1 MTINFE
7 LILTAGFALTGVFWL
22 ANRWVFKHRDGPIE
36 FMASL
41 AAVLG
46 IVLILRTFI
55 FEPFQIPTK
64 SMVPTL
70 RVGDFILVSKSA
82 YGLRLP
88 VIRSKIF
95 DLGSPE
101 RGDVVVF
108 FPPHEERYFI
118 KRLVGLPGDEVR
130 VVAGVVYINGEKMPQ
145 AALDDT
151 PDDDRLVIMRE
162 QLMGTQHITL
172 DLVPNG
178 LGDNTGVYR
187 VPEGH
192 YFMMGDNRDNSSDS
206 RVPSSVGYV
215 PLENF
220 VGKAQI
226 IFFSTDGSARI
237 WEFWRWFGAARYERM
252 FDGLN

>member
-22 ANRWVFKHRDGPIE
+22 ANRWVFKHREGPIE

-46 IVLILRTFI
+46 IVLLLRTFI
-55 FEPFQIPTK
+55 FEPFQIPSK

-88 VIRSKIF
+88 VVRYKIF

-145 AALDDT
+145 MAIDDT
-151 PDDDRLVIMRE
+151 PDDDRSVIMRE
-162 QLMGTQHITL
+162 QLKGTSHQIQKRLSPTRL
-172 DLVPNG
+172 SLNFTAV
-178 LGDNTGVYR
+178 

-206 RVPSSVGYV
+206 RVWGPV
-215 PLENF
+215 PADRI
-220 VGKAQI
+220 VGKAFARWLFWDEFLSI
-226 IFFSTDGSARI
+226 PNFSRAGWID
-237 WEFWRWFGAARYERM
+237 
-252 FDGLN
+252 

>member
-1 MTINFE
+1 
-7 LILTAGFALTGVFWL
+7 
-22 ANRWVFKHRDGPIE
+22 
-36 FMASL
+36 MASL

-46 IVLILRTFI
+46 IVLILRTFM
-55 FEPFQIPTK
+55 FEPFQIPSK

-88 VIRSKIF
+88 VVRYKIF

-118 KRLVGLPGDEVR
+118 KRLIGLPGDEVR

-145 AALDDT
+145 MAIDDT
-151 PDDDRLVIMRE
+151 PDDDRSVIMRE
-162 QLMGTQHITL
+162 QLKGTSHQIQKRLSPTRL
-172 DLVPNG
+172 SLNFTAV
-178 LGDNTGVYR
+178 

-206 RVPSSVGYV
+206 RVWGPV
-215 PLENF
+215 PADRI
-220 VGKAQI
+220 VGKAFARWLFWDEFLSI
-226 IFFSTDGSARI
+226 PNFSRAGWID
-237 WEFWRWFGAARYERM
+237 
-252 FDGLN
+252 

>member
-55 FEPFQIPTK
+55 FEPFQIPSK

-151 PDDDRLVIMRE
+151 PDDDRSVIMRE
-162 QLMGTQHITL
+162 QLKGTSHQIQKRLSPTRL
-172 DLVPNG
+172 SLNFTAV
-178 LGDNTGVYR
+178 

-206 RVPSSVGYV
+206 RVWGPV
-215 PLENF
+215 PADRI
-220 VGKAQI
+220 VGKAFARWLFWDEFLSI
-226 IFFSTDGSARI
+226 PNFSRAGWI
-237 WEFWRWFGAARYERM
+237 E
-252 FDGLN
+252 

>member
-55 FEPFQIPTK
+55 FEPFQIPSK

-88 VIRSKIF
+88 VIRSKIV
-95 DLGSPE
+95 DLGFPE

-118 KRLVGLPGDEVR
+118 KRLIGLPGDEVR

-145 AALDDT
+145 VALDDT
-151 PDDDRLVIMRE
+151 PDDDRSVIMRE
-162 QLMGTQHITL
+162 QLKGTSHQIQKRLSPTRL
-172 DLVPNG
+172 SLNFTAV
-178 LGDNTGVYR
+178 

-206 RVPSSVGYV
+206 RVWGPV
-215 PLENF
+215 PADRI
-220 VGKAQI
+220 VGKAFARWLFWDEFLSI
-226 IFFSTDGSARI
+226 PNFSRAGWID
-237 WEFWRWFGAARYERM
+237 
-252 FDGLN
+252 

>member
-55 FEPFQIPTK
+55 FEPFQIPSK

-88 VIRSKIF
+88 VIRSKIV
-95 DLGSPE
+95 DLGFPE

-145 AALDDT
+145 AALDET
-151 PDDDRLVIMRE
+151 PDDDRSVIMRE
-162 QLMGTQHITL
+162 QLKGTSHQIQKRLSPTRL
-172 DLVPNG
+172 SLNFTAV
-178 LGDNTGVYR
+178 

-206 RVPSSVGYV
+206 RVWGPV
-215 PLENF
+215 PADRI
-220 VGKAQI
+220 VGKAFARWLFWDEFLSI
-226 IFFSTDGSARI
+226 PNFSRAGWI
-237 WEFWRWFGAARYERM
+237 E
-252 FDGLN
+252 

>member
-55 FEPFQIPTK
+55 FEPFQIPSK

-118 KRLVGLPGDEVR
+118 KRLIGLPGDEVR

-151 PDDDRLVIMRE
+151 PDDDRSVIMRE
-162 QLMGTQHITL
+162 QLMGTSHQIQKRLSPTRL
-172 DLVPNG
+172 SLNFTAV
-178 LGDNTGVYR
+178 

-206 RVPSSVGYV
+206 RVWGPV
-215 PLENF
+215 PADRI
-220 VGKAQI
+220 VGKAFARWLFWDEFLSI
-226 IFFSTDGSARI
+226 PNFSRAGWI
-237 WEFWRWFGAARYERM
+237 E
-252 FDGLN
+252 